1 MQRTWRR
8 NLRAV
13 WAGELL
19 AIMGFAAFGPILP
32 YYVEYL
38 GVTGDAVATWSGVI
52 SAAPSLAMAIMGPI
66 WGALSDRHGRKVM
79 VVRAMF
85 GGCALTLLMSFVQS
99 VGQLAVLRF
108 VQGALTGTVAAST
121 TLVASM
127 TPEDRLGETLGKL
140 QLAIFLG
147 VTVGPL
153 FGGFAADTFGYRTV
167 FWMTSAFLLIGG
179 LITLFGVKEE
189 FKPVPVE
196 EREPFWQNI
205 GHDLNFAF
213 TQSLLGLVLI
223 VRFALRVGRRFPSP
237 ILPLFVAELL
247 PESTALGSASGLL
260 TTIIGGA
267 GAISSPLLGRFA
279 DRRGGR
285 SVLLVCTFVGGAA
298 LIVQGMAGT
307 YTVLLITQALLG
319 LVVGGILATVSAY
332 VGRAVPQE
340 RSGMAYGLDTTAVA
354 LANSAGPF
362 VGGWLARWFSLRT
375 PFLLGGALMLLA
387 SVGVLQL
394 PKGSANSTE

>member
-8 NLRAV
+8 NLWAV
-13 WAGELL
+13 WVGELL

-52 SAAPSLAMAIMGPI
+52 SAAPSFAMAIMGPI

-79 VVRAMF
+79 VERAMF
-85 GGCALTLLMSFVQS
+85 GGCVLTLLMGFVRG
-99 VGQLAVLRF
+99 VEELAVLRL

-121 TLVASM
+121 TLVAST
-127 TPEDRLGETLGKL
+127 TPEERLGETLGKL

-167 FWMTSAFLLIGG
+167 FWMTSAFLLAAG
-179 LITLFGVKEE
+179 LVILLGVKETFE
-189 FKPVPVE
+189 PTPVE
-196 EREPFWQNI
+196 DQVPFWQNI
-205 GHDLNFAF
+205 GNDLNFAF

-223 VRFALRVGRRFPSP
+223 VRFALRVGRRFPSA
-237 ILPLFVAELL
+237 ILPLLVAELL
-247 PESTALGSASGLL
+247 PGSAALGSASGLL

-279 DRRGGR
+279 DRHGGR
-285 SVLLVCTFVGGAA
+285 VVLLGCTLAGGSA
-298 LIVQGMAGT
+298 LIVQGLAGT
-307 YTVLLITQALLG
+307 YPVLLMTQAVLG
-319 LVVGGILATVSAY
+319 LVIGGILATVSAY
-332 VGRAVPQE
+332 VGRAVPRE

-354 LANSAGPF
+354 LANSVGPF
-362 VGGWLARWFSLRT
+362 VGGWLARWFSLRM
-375 PFLLGGALMLLA
+375 PFLLGGVLMLSA
-387 SVGVLQL
+387 TVGVLRL
-394 PKGSANSTE
+394 PRGSTD